1 MEVLIKIQIISSWT
15 EPGSLRINMIGNT
28 FLCIYIAIGIHGK
41 NSNTITGRVDTGIAC
56 RFPGIPDSQWILL
69 SSHTAL
75 VIIHSSAS
83 LISSRSQRIYT
94 SAMKQTL
101 EMVWRH
107 SEGQAGPCM
116 RCTDTG
122 KTFLELLK
130 ELLPVFDDEGIR
142 LDFREELVP
151 PGTAVPINHLRL
163 NGIPLHVLLSRAA
176 EGEEYCH
183 ASKCMPLKNFHR
195 QVRGPD
201 GITCDEAP
209 EMIVRKAILLAL
221 EEEPGSGDQG
231 RA

>member
-1 MEVLIKIQIISSWT
+1 M
-15 EPGSLRINMIGNT
+15 GM
-28 FLCIYIAIGIHGK
+28 
-41 NSNTITGRVDTGIAC
+41 
-56 RFPGIPDSQWILL
+56 
-69 SSHTAL
+69 
-75 VIIHSSAS
+75 
-83 LISSRSQRIYT
+83 QR
-94 SAMKQTL
+94 TL

-151 PGTAVPINHLRL
+151 PGTAVPINFLRL

-183 ASKCMPLKNFHR
+183 ASKCMPLKNIHR

-209 EMIVRKAILLAL
+209 EMIARKAILLAL
-221 EEEPGSGDQG
+221 EEKRGDE
-231 RA
+231 RSRLV